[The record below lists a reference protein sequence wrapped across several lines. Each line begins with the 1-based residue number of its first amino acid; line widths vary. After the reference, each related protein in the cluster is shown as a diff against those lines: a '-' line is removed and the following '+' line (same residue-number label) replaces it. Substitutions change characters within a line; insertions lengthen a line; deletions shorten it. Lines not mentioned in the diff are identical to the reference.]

1 MTDYELSRLLIS
13 LMLLLSSALI
23 LGQFFEFLRMPR
35 VIGEISAGLLLGPSF
50 FGEIA
55 PNMQQSIF
63 NAFEYQDKLLSVFY
77 WLGLILLMFSAGFNI
92 SSAFDKKDRLLIMK
106 LIIGGIGLPFLF
118 GFFTAAYI
126 PNNVV
131 PNELS
136 FSLVIATAAAVTSI
150 PVLTKIFLDLGIAPS
165 RFARMVLGAAAL
177 QDLILWSILAVA
189 IAAQQGEI
197 VNTVDLVVVLGTT
210 VAFAV
215 FVILLAPTVVRA
227 LGKFVITRFSN
238 DSLLGYTL
246 LFCVALVSFAS
257 FLKVN
262 IIFGALLA
270 GLVVGRF
277 ANYKMD
283 TIKKSISSIAIWFF
297 VPIYFALVGFKLNL
311 IAHLDPIL
319 LIVFFIG
326 SSIIKITSVSLLS
339 KSSCKS
345 WLHSVD
351 FGIVMNARG
360 GPGIVLASLAYS
372 ANIIDENLL
381 VVLVLTAIL
390 TSLFAGLW
398 LRNRIQKDGNL
409 FT

>member
-1 MTDYELSRLLIS
+1 
-13 LMLLLSSALI
+13 
-23 LGQFFEFLRMPR
+23 
-35 VIGEISAGLLLGPSF
+35 
-50 FGEIA
+50 
-55 PNMQQSIF
+55 MQQSIF

-126 PNNVV
+126 PNSVV

-227 LGKFVITRFSN
+227 LGKFVISRFSN

>member
-1 MTDYELSRLLIS
+1 
-13 LMLLLSSALI
+13 
-23 LGQFFEFLRMPR
+23 
-35 VIGEISAGLLLGPSF
+35 
-50 FGEIA
+50 
-55 PNMQQSIF
+55 
-63 NAFEYQDKLLSVFY
+63 
-77 WLGLILLMFSAGFNI
+77 
-92 SSAFDKKDRLLIMK
+92 
-106 LIIGGIGLPFLF
+106 
-118 GFFTAAYI
+118 
-126 PNNVV
+126 
-131 PNELS
+131 
-136 FSLVIATAAAVTSI
+136 
-150 PVLTKIFLDLGIAPS
+150 
-165 RFARMVLGAAAL
+165 
-177 QDLILWSILAVA
+177 VA

-227 LGKFVITRFSN
+227 LGKFVISRFSN

-277 ANYKMD
+277 ANHKMD

-311 IAHLDPIL
+311 IAHLDPML
-319 LIVFFIG
+319 LIVFFVG
-326 SSIIKITSVSLLS
+326 SSIIKVTSVSLLS